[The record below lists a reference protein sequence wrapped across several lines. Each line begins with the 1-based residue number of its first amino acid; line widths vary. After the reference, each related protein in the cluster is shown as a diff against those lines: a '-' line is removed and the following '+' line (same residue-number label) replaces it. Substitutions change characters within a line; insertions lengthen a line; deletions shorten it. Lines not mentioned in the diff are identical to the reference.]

1 MSLQS
6 LRYSWLTYRRDQL
19 WFPLALF
26 LLFVALVLFLP
37 QPAVRINLARA
48 YLGFIL
54 PLIGGITAAS
64 AVLDDPALELRFSMP
79 QRASRTLLHR
89 VGLIV
94 AIQLATALLFQLVT
108 LAAGIDLAALGG
120 PLARQLAWLTPTV
133 GQIALGTF
141 GALASA
147 RTTTGAFLAGA
158 CWLVQLT
165 MRGWFEANADRLFLF
180 KGVFS
185 PSPPGLAANQL
196 TLLAFAALLFWLSS
210 LLLERQ
216 ERYL

>member
-1 MSLQS
+1 LSLQS
-6 LRYSWLTYRRDQL
+6 LKYSWLTYRRDQL
-19 WFPLALF
+19 YFPLALF
-26 LLFVALVLFLP
+26 LLFVVIVLFLP
-37 QPAVRINLARA
+37 LPGARFNLARA
-48 YLGFIL
+48 YLGFIV
-54 PLIGGITAAS
+54 PLVGGISAAY

-79 QRASRTLLHR
+79 VTAAQTLLGR

-94 AIQLATALLFQLVT
+94 AVQVATALLFQLVT
-108 LAAGIDLAALGG
+108 ALAAMDLTPLGG
-120 PLARQLAWLTPTV
+120 PLERQLVWLTPTLAL
-133 GQIALGTF
+133 IALGTF

-147 RTTTGAFLAGA
+147 RTATGAFLAGA

-185 PSPPGLAANQL
+185 PSPPGLLANQL
-196 TLLAFAALLFWLSS
+196 TLLALAGLLFWLSS